1 MADFTSITDLRTKV
15 QAALDAYPS
24 LLANTSPYV
33 QLGLEDNVR
42 AYYKSLVDLEERAA
56 VGAPRPDTVTFT
68 SLSARSARS
77 VGGLCQIQYSAFLF
91 RSLLSLLSTRFS
103 CVLDIIIA
111 FGPYAEH
118 HSTAAKNQRAKTTTC
133 ALFL

>member
-56 VGAPRPDTVTFT
+56 VVGIKTVTMPSPVGIGT
-68 SLSARSARS
+68 SVRQHLA
-77 VGGLCQIQYSAFLF
+77 
-91 RSLLSLLSTRFS
+91 SLL
-103 CVLDIIIA
+103 
-111 FGPYAEH
+111 
-118 HSTAAKNQRAKTTTC
+118 
-133 ALFL
+133 

>member
-42 AYYKSLVDLEERAA
+42 AYRNELVNLEAKA
-56 VGAPRPDTVTFT
+56 GVVGIKTVTMPSPVGIGTSVREHLT
-68 SLSARSARS
+68 SL
-77 VGGLCQIQYSAFLF
+77 L
-91 RSLLSLLSTRFS
+91 
-103 CVLDIIIA
+103 
-111 FGPYAEH
+111 
-118 HSTAAKNQRAKTTTC
+118 
-133 ALFL
+133 

>member
-42 AYYKSLVDLEERAA
+42 A
-56 VGAPRPDTVTFT
+56 
-68 SLSARSARS
+68 
-77 VGGLCQIQYSAFLF
+77 
-91 RSLLSLLSTRFS
+91 
-103 CVLDIIIA
+103 
-111 FGPYAEH
+111 
-118 HSTAAKNQRAKTTTC
+118 
-133 ALFL
+133 

>member
-42 AYYKSLVDLEERAA
+42 AYYQSLVSLEERAA
-56 VGAPRPDTVTFT
+56 VVGIKTVTMPSPVGIGT
-68 SLSARSARS
+68 SVRQHLA
-77 VGGLCQIQYSAFLF
+77 
-91 RSLLSLLSTRFS
+91 SLL
-103 CVLDIIIA
+103 
-111 FGPYAEH
+111 
-118 HSTAAKNQRAKTTTC
+118 
-133 ALFL
+133 